1 MTVTNIVIIEPGIV
15 KNLQR
20 TTYYLRIPTET
31 PRKDRLGRTIAI
43 PSQQDV
49 ELDYREWK
57 LVEYDL
63 ITKDLA
69 GILKIIKYPMAIT
82 GGGGTTINVYITYND
97 LPANPPLGTLIWAQ
111 WGYYQ
116 GLFYWDADRNEW
128 LGENQLSRA
137 WSSASDST
145 AIEVGLVSNTDDTH
159 GDNDII
165 SHVPT
170 TVTMIAGSQVNAL
183 AAGSS
188 TKFSVNVTDIATGT
202 LTKDVASTT
211 LSTLGERGVVDGT
224 LNFPLNGGV
233 ILSAVRLGTGAKI
246 TRPSMTLWYRERLTP

>member
-1 MTVTNIVIIEPGIV
+1 MTITNIVIIEPGVV

-20 TTYYLRIPTET
+20 TTYYLRIPVET
-31 PRKDRLGRTIAI
+31 PRSDRLGRTIAI

-63 ITKDLA
+63 ITKDRA
-69 GILKIIKYPMAIT
+69 GILKIVKYPKALT
-82 GGGGTTINVYITYND
+82 GGNTTINVYINYID
-97 LPANPPLGTLIWAQ
+97 LPPNPPLGTLIWAQ

-128 LGENQLSRA
+128 LSENQLTRA

-145 AIEVGLVSNTDDTH
+145 AQEVGLISNSDDTH
-159 GDNDII
+159 GDNDVI
-165 SHVPT
+165 SHVPI
-170 TVTMIAGSQVNAL
+170 TVCMIAGSQVNAL
-183 AAGSS
+183 QAGSS
-188 TKFSVNVTDIATGT
+188 TKFSVNVTNIATGAV
-202 LTKDVASTT
+202 TKDVANVT
-211 LSTLGERGVVDGT
+211 LAAAGERGIVDGT
-224 LNFPLNGGV
+224 LNFPIDGGV
-233 ILSAVRLGTGAKI
+233 VLSAVRLGTGAKI